1 MHCVNAMGDT
11 RWCASKGDALQISPP
26 IRQTSPGGR
35 HTSTEL
41 SLCCT
46 NLKMRTVRCQ
56 TNLSCTFLSCTNL
69 SVQIWVVQIWVV
81 QIWVVQILVAQI
93 WVAKICYAQMCR
105 WAACTGRQIC
115 GLHILGAPAVL
126 RLRPSKG
133 ILQPLLLPFQ
143 MHQYLFLFN
152 FKMCKQAVEIWT
164 VRKQMKI
171 VWPQTF
177 WTRSLPS
184 NHIF

>member
-1 MHCVNAMGDT
+1 MHCVNAMGDR

-46 NLKMRTVRCQ
+46 NLQMRTVRCQ

-93 WVAKICYAQMCR
+93 WVAKICYAQMRR

-133 ILQPLLLPFQ
+133 ILQPPLLPFQ
-143 MHQYLFLFN
+143 MHQSFSVQFQDVQTSSWDLNSQKTNENILGSNFLDPKLTQLSYL
-152 FKMCKQAVEIWT
+152 
-164 VRKQMKI
+164 
-171 VWPQTF
+171 
-177 WTRSLPS
+177 
-184 NHIF
+184 